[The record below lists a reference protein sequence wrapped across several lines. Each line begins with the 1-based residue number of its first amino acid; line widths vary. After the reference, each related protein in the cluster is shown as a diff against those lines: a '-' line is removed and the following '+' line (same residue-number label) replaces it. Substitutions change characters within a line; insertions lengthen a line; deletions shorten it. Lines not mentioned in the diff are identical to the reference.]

1 MQARGSPSASRRSS
15 RSTSMAAGLW
25 MCGARVSR
33 RRVLGF
39 SVVTSCAPIGCA
51 ARKGWQSR
59 QRCAIKSA
67 PKFFAAFPPGCL
79 CAGRFSMGLWSA
91 VEAPSPAAAAQW
103 LGRISPCW
111 PRALRGL
118 RCVAAW
124 RRCGALRPIKRI
136 LPAVNRPSAK
146 QAERRTTAARCL
158 GGQGFWADRKA
169 GGSQRLGYFLARQ
182 LRVGCVWKHGLKRS
196 IVCTRWRAVSMVRY

>member
-1 MQARGSPSASRRSS
+1 
-15 RSTSMAAGLW
+15 
-25 MCGARVSR
+25 MCGALVFRHR
-33 RRVLGF
+33 FRCFL
-39 SVVTSCAPIGCA
+39 VVTLCAPIGCA

-146 QAERRTTAARCL
+146 QAERRTTAARCF
-158 GGQGFWADRKA
+158 GGQGFRADREA
-169 GGSQRLGYFLARQ
+169 GGGQCLGYFLARQ
-182 LRVGCVWKHGLKRS
+182 LRVRVFGKHFAMDS
-196 IVCTRWRAVSMVRY
+196 ITCTQMRAAAMDGY